1 MREEGV
7 DDVVVE
13 YSRVETNGLVKSTLR
28 PEVPKGKD
36 PTTFVRLFPCPLT
49 CRQRVCLVSR
59 YCFTIDWGMTL
70 PTHCTLLSRR
80 EPKLKYICA
89 QTSVTHQNPTSDRFL

>member
-36 PTTFVRLFPCPLT
+36 PTTFFVPANQFVT
-49 CRQRVCLVSR
+49 SVSR
-59 YCFTIDWGMTL
+59 
-70 PTHCTLLSRR
+70 
-80 EPKLKYICA
+80 
-89 QTSVTHQNPTSDRFL
+89 Q